1 MFGNRLGWGISAVL
15 ALGTLGL
22 FWMLASLNSV
32 SPPSTGV
39 VSRTGN
45 VSLNLAKNPQT
56 LDPLLLPFNVSAI
69 LPKMTESDNP
79 APIYQEAITDYKANP
94 DAYTGRPPAD
104 FKSLKGFG
112 ALLRARNCRPST
124 VFATRASFI
133 IGYEIGSAKPLED
146 VRALFAVGKSASNAA
161 LGAQPSQE
169 ADALLL
175 AEAVFSLGAKLFD
188 ERLRYEEMTDGA
200 ELMRDGAYLI
210 AKYDPTRAA
219 AVSPVDPGL
228 KQLLVDRCVPLWTVI
243 SSVDP
248 NVVGRT
254 GGDIFYIARHSKERL
269 WQIEAT
275 LKLGRLKHDQ
285 GEGGRGADGRAAA
298 ITVKRMANDDALDPA
313 VRTAAQK
320 AVDLTVEQHRMLGG

>member
-15 ALGTLGL
+15 ALFTLGL
-22 FWMLASLNSV
+22 FWMLAGLNTV
-32 SPPSTGV
+32 SPPSTGI

-45 VSLNLAKNPQT
+45 VSLNLAKNPQK
-56 LDPLLLPFNVSAI
+56 LDPLVLPFDVAAI
-69 LPKMTESDNP
+69 LPKMTEAENP
-79 APIYQEAITDYKANP
+79 APIYQEAIADFKANP
-94 DAYTGRPPAD
+94 DAYNNPPPAD
-104 FKSLKGFG
+104 FKALKGFA

-124 VFATRASFI
+124 IFAPRETFI

-146 VRALFAVGKSASNAA
+146 VRALFDVAKSASRAA
-161 LGAQPSQE
+161 LSAQPSQE

-175 AEAVFSLGAKLFD
+175 AEAVFSLGAKMFD

-200 ELMRDGAYLI
+200 ELMRDGAFLI
-210 AKYDPTRAA
+210 KKYDPSRAQ
-219 AVSPVDPGL
+219 AVAGVDPGL
-228 KQLLVDRCVPLWTVI
+228 RQLLADRCIPLWTVI

-248 NVVGRT
+248 GVVGRT
-254 GGDIFYIARHSKERL
+254 GGDIFYIAKHAKERL

-298 ITVKRMANDDALDPA
+298 LAVKRMANDDALDPA
-313 VRTAAQK
+313 VRTAAQR